1 MDKQTPK
8 KRTKKEHILQSAKT
22 LFVAHG
28 EAKVSMDE
36 IALNATVSKVTI
48 YKYFGSKEALYLEVV
63 NQEMEEILIAM
74 ESLFNSDADFFGKLK
89 FALLT
94 QLNSLQ
100 WVNWNYLFEI
110 WERDGQINGGNLGG
124 VQRRVT
130 TLIETLLEEGKA
142 QGFIDA
148 TLSIE
153 TILLYADIFRVGLRA
168 KAKEIPSLLT
178 DKATLEKLIH
188 LYFWGLIK
196 QQ

>member
-8 KRTKKEHILQSAKT
+8 NRTKKEHILQSAKT

-110 WERDGQINGGNLGG
+110 WERDGQINGGNPGG

-130 TLIETLLEEGKA
+130 TVIETLLEEGKA

-153 TILLYADIFRVGLRA
+153 TILLYADIFRVGLRT